1 MKVLVIGGSGFLGS
15 HLVDSLLLKKNS
27 VTVLDLDKSNW
38 LSKNQKFI
46 KADITNLKDVLKFTK
61 GFDVIY
67 HCAGLADLDKASKD
81 PLKTVTANIL
91 GTVNILEACKTN
103 KIKKFIFASTIYVK
117 SLRGGFYRCSK
128 EACENYIKEY
138 SNIYNLKY
146 TILRYGSIYGPR
158 SGLENGLYKIIYRAL
173 KTKKVVYNGN
183 ENTIREYVHVKDVA
197 DISRDI
203 INKRFD
209 NSTIVLTGQE
219 TLKVKDLLIMIKEIL
234 GSNYKIQ
241 YSKKNLNSMEK
252 INHYI
257 STPYSYKEDF
267 TKKIKSNQYVD
278 MGQGIVDLINFIK
291 KN

>member
-1 MKVLVIGGSGFLGS
+1 MKILVIGGSGFLGS

-27 VTVLDLDKSNW
+27 VTVLDLEKSNW

-61 GFDVIY
+61 GFDIIY
-67 HCAGLADLDKASKD
+67 HCAALADLDKASKD

-91 GTVNILEACKTN
+91 GTVNILEACKIN

-146 TILRYGSIYGPR
+146 AILRYGSIYGPR
-158 SGLENGLYKIIYRAL
+158 SGLENGLYKIIYKAL
-173 KTKKVVYNGN
+173 KTKKLVYNGN
-183 ENTIREYVHVKDVA
+183 KNTIREYVHVKDVA

-203 INKRFD
+203 IDKKFD
-209 NSTIVLTGQE
+209 NSTIVVTGQE

-252 INHYI
+252 TNHYI